1 MSYTAEEI
9 AELKALCPEAAEG
22 KEGSTTVLVLP
33 SLSLPSGCVPPVVDA
48 LLWPGMRD
56 NYPSRLYLSQK
67 VVKPGAAQPN
77 WNSSARI
84 LERNWHA
91 YSWNLNRTDLRPVQ
105 MVAEHLRGLQ

>member
-1 MSYTAEEI
+1 MNYTADEV

-33 SLSLPSGCVPPVVDA
+33 SLRLPPGCVPPVVDA
-48 LLWPGMRD
+48 LLWPVARD
-56 NYPSRLYLSQK
+56 GYPSRLYVSER

-77 WNSSARI
+77 WNSNVRI

-91 YSWNLNRTDLRPVQ
+91 YSWNLNRSDLRPVQ
-105 MVAEHLRGLQ
+105 MIAEHLLGLK